1 MNQFWDCSHSL
12 CVGGIGSCHMV
23 SGTVNVWC
31 WFIPLRWGL
40 SPCRSSCNGCTTLPS
55 LALSSRTAGV
65 NAQIAAW
72 SRVYQDHTRN
82 SLVQSLNHLLLIIGD
97 GSIEMKLRRDA
108 AGHLYNIDTTVYT
121 FTCPYKV
128 RACFWCTRVQAAIWL
143 ARIIWAGEG
152 NQGIGPKIPD
162 SPSLGCQPSTHKRKV
177 WLHWHSCRVGG
188 VNA

>member
-97 GSIEMKLRRDA
+97 GNIEMKLRRDA

-121 FTCPYKV
+121 WDLSLQGSRMFLVYTCPSGDLISQNYMGWRGEPRNRPKD
-128 RACFWCTRVQAAIWL
+128 TRL
-143 ARIIWAGEG
+143 
-152 NQGIGPKIPD
+152 
-162 SPSLGCQPSTHKRKV
+162 T
-177 WLHWHSCRVGG
+177 
-188 VNA
+188 